1 MLKPDRMGAFRMTER
16 IAWQT
21 WLMMLWPYSLI
32 PTGFLMAQLTIEAA
46 LCCLGVWVL
55 LTLVVCG
62 LTVWYAVTKQE
73 NAPRQGRPI
82 KLVHI
87 PFYGLVFLF
96 GMMTVAAP
104 PMTIGLF
111 LLDGLLML
119 TSSSYGI
126 AAALRAWRQGELH
139 PLVALLLIAG
149 HCIFVVDVISSRIL
163 LWFIE
168 GE

>member
-1 MLKPDRMGAFRMTER
+1 MAKR

-21 WLMMLWPYSLI
+21 WLMMFWPYSLL

-55 LTLVVCG
+55 LTLIVCG
-62 LTVWYAVTKQE
+62 LTVWHAVTKRE
-73 NAPRQGRPI
+73 NAPRQGRLI

-87 PFYGLVFLF
+87 PFYVMTFLL
-96 GMMTVAAP
+96 GMLTIAAP
-104 PMTIGLF
+104 VLIIGLF

-126 AAALRAWRQGELH
+126 DAALRAWREGELH
-139 PLVALLLIAG
+139 PLAALLLIAG
-149 HCIFVVDVISSRIL
+149 HCIFVVDVISSLIL

>member
-1 MLKPDRMGAFRMTER
+1 MSKR

-32 PTGFLMAQLTIEAA
+32 PTGFLMAQLTTEAA
-46 LCCLGVWVL
+46 LCCLGVLVL

-62 LTVWYAVTKQE
+62 LTIWYAVAKPE
-73 NAPRQGRPI
+73 NAPWQGRLI

-87 PFYGLVFLF
+87 PFYVMAFLL

-104 PMTIGLF
+104 PMMIGLF

-139 PLVALLLIAG
+139 PLTTLLLVTG
-149 HCIFVVDVISSRIL
+149 HCIFVVDVVCSRIL
-163 LWFIE
+163 LWLLE

>member
-1 MLKPDRMGAFRMTER
+1 MTKR
-16 IAWQT
+16 ISWQT

-32 PTGFLMAQLTIEAA
+32 PTGFLMAQLSVEAA

-62 LTVWYAVTKQE
+62 LTVWHAVTMRE
-73 NAPRQGRPI
+73 NAPRQGRLI

-87 PFYGLVFLF
+87 PFYGMTFLL
-96 GMMTVAAP
+96 GMLTIAAP
-104 PMTIGLF
+104 ALIIGLF

-126 AAALRAWRQGELH
+126 AAALRARRQDELH
-139 PLVALLLIAG
+139 PLAAALLIAG
-149 HCIFVVDVISSRIL
+149 HCIFVVDVVCSCIL
-163 LWFIE
+163 CKLCDD
-168 GE
+168 

>member
-1 MLKPDRMGAFRMTER
+1 MAKR

-21 WLMMLWPYSLI
+21 WLMMFWPYSLI
-32 PTGFLMAQLTIEAA
+32 PTGFLMAQLPIGAA

-62 LTVWYAVTKQE
+62 LTVWHAVTKRE
-73 NAPRQGRPI
+73 NAPRQGRLV

-87 PFYGLVFLF
+87 PFYVMTFLL
-96 GMMTVAAP
+96 GMLTIAAP
-104 PMTIGLF
+104 VLIIGLF

-126 AAALRAWRQGELH
+126 AAALRAWQQGELH
-139 PLVALLLIAG
+139 PLGAALLIAG
-149 HCIFVVDVISSRIL
+149 HCIFVLDVVSSGIL
-163 LWFIE
+163 CKLCDD
-168 GE
+168 

>member
-1 MLKPDRMGAFRMTER
+1 MTKR

-32 PTGFLMAQLTIEAA
+32 PTGFLMAQLTTEAA

-55 LTLVVCG
+55 LTLAVCG
-62 LTVWYAVTKQE
+62 LTVWYAITKQE
-73 NAPRQGRPI
+73 NAPRQGRLI

-87 PFYGLVFLF
+87 PFYAMAFLL
-96 GMMTVAAP
+96 GMMTIAAP

-126 AAALRAWRQGELH
+126 AAALRAWRQGKLH
-139 PLVALLLIAG
+139 PLAALLLIAG
-149 HCIFVVDVISSRIL
+149 HCIFVVDVVSSWL
-163 LWFIE
+163 LPWLID

>member
-1 MLKPDRMGAFRMTER
+1 MTER

-32 PTGFLMAQLTIEAA
+32 PTGFLMAQLAIEAA

-73 NAPRQGRPI
+73 NAPRQGRLI

-87 PFYGLVFLF
+87 PFYGMAFLL

-104 PMTIGLF
+104 PMMIGLF
-111 LLDGLLML
+111 LLDVLLML

-126 AAALRAWRQGELH
+126 AAALRAWRREELH
-139 PLVALLLIAG
+139 PLAALLLIAG
-149 HCIFVVDVISSRIL
+149 HCIFVVDVVCSRIL
-163 LWFIE
+163 LWLIE
-168 GE
+168 CE

>member
-1 MLKPDRMGAFRMTER
+1 MSKR

-21 WLMMLWPYSLI
+21 WLIMLWPYSLI
-32 PTGFLMAQLTIEAA
+32 PTGFLMAQLTAEAG

-73 NAPRQGRPI
+73 NAPWQGRLV

-87 PFYGLVFLF
+87 PFYVMAFLL

-104 PMTIGLF
+104 PMMIGLF

-126 AAALRAWRQGELH
+126 AGAIRSWRQETLH
-139 PLVALLLIAG
+139 PLVAALLIAG
-149 HCIFVVDVISSRIL
+149 HCIFVVDVLCSML
-163 LWFIE
+163 LFRLIND
-168 GE
+168 

>member
-1 MLKPDRMGAFRMTER
+1 MSKR

-21 WLMMLWPYSLI
+21 WLMMFWPYSLI
-32 PTGFLMAQLTIEAA
+32 PTGFLMAQLSVEAA

-55 LTLVVCG
+55 LTLIVCG
-62 LTVWYAVTKQE
+62 LTVWYAVAKKE
-73 NAPRQGRPI
+73 NAPRQGRLI

-87 PFYGLVFLF
+87 PFYGMVFLL

-104 PMTIGLF
+104 PMMIGLF

-139 PLVALLLIAG
+139 PLAALLLIAG
-149 HCIFVVDVISSRIL
+149 HCIFVLDVVCSGIL
-163 LWFIE
+163 CKLCDD
-168 GE
+168 

>member
-1 MLKPDRMGAFRMTER
+1 MSKR

-21 WLMMLWPYSLI
+21 WLMMFWPYSLI
-32 PTGFLMAQLTIEAA
+32 PTGFLMAQLSVEAA

-62 LTVWYAVTKQE
+62 LTVWYAFTKRE
-73 NAPRQGRPI
+73 NAPWQGRLI

-87 PFYGLVFLF
+87 PFYVMAFLL

-104 PMTIGLF
+104 PMMIGLF

-126 AAALRAWRQGELH
+126 AAALLAWRQGELH
-139 PLVALLLIAG
+139 PLAALLLIVG
-149 HCIFVVDVISSRIL
+149 HCIFVLDVVCSGIL
-163 LWFIE
+163 CKLCDD
-168 GE
+168 

>member
-1 MLKPDRMGAFRMTER
+1 MRKH

-21 WLMMLWPYSLI
+21 WLMMFWPYSLI
-32 PTGFLMAQLTIEAA
+32 PTGFLMAQLPIGAA

-62 LTVWYAVTKQE
+62 LTVWHAVTKRE
-73 NAPRQGRPI
+73 NAPRQGRLV

-87 PFYGLVFLF
+87 PFYVMTFLL
-96 GMMTVAAP
+96 GMLTIAAP
-104 PMTIGLF
+104 VLIIGLF

-126 AAALRAWRQGELH
+126 AAALRAWQQGELH
-139 PLVALLLIAG
+139 PLGAALLIAG
-149 HCIFVVDVISSRIL
+149 HCIFVLDVVSSGIL
-163 LWFIE
+163 CKLCDD
-168 GE
+168 

>member
-1 MLKPDRMGAFRMTER
+1 MRKR

-21 WLMMLWPYSLI
+21 WLMMCWPYSLI
-32 PTGFLMAQLTIEAA
+32 PTGFLMAQLTTEAA

-55 LTLVVCG
+55 VTLVVCA
-62 LTVWYAVTKQE
+62 LTVWYAVTKHE
-73 NAPRQGRPI
+73 NAPWQGRLI

-87 PFYGLVFLF
+87 PFYGMVFLL

-104 PMTIGLF
+104 PMMIGLF

-139 PLVALLLIAG
+139 PLGAALLIAG
-149 HCIFVVDVISSRIL
+149 HCIFVLDVVCSGIL
-163 LWFIE
+163 YKLCDD
-168 GE
+168 

>member
-1 MLKPDRMGAFRMTER
+1 MSKR

-21 WLMMLWPYSLI
+21 WLVMFWPYSLI
-32 PTGFLMAQLTIEAA
+32 PTGFLMAQLTTEAA

-62 LTVWYAVTKQE
+62 LTIWYAVAKPE
-73 NAPRQGRPI
+73 NAPWQGRLI

-87 PFYGLVFLF
+87 PFYVTAFLL

-104 PMTIGLF
+104 PMMIGLF

-139 PLVALLLIAG
+139 PLATLLLVAG
-149 HCIFVVDVISSRIL
+149 HCIFVVDVVCSRIL
-163 LWFIE
+163 LWLLE

>member
-1 MLKPDRMGAFRMTER
+1 MTKR
-16 IAWQT
+16 ISWQT

-32 PTGFLMAQLTIEAA
+32 PTGFLMAQLSVEAA

-62 LTVWYAVTKQE
+62 LTVWHAVTKRE
-73 NAPRQGRPI
+73 NAPRQGRLI

-87 PFYGLVFLF
+87 PLYVMAFLL

-111 LLDGLLML
+111 LLDGLLLL

-126 AAALRAWRQGELH
+126 AAALRARRQGELH
-139 PLVALLLIAG
+139 PLAAALLIAG
-149 HCIFVVDVISSRIL
+149 HCIFVVDVVCSCIL
-163 LWFIE
+163 CKLCDD
-168 GE
+168 